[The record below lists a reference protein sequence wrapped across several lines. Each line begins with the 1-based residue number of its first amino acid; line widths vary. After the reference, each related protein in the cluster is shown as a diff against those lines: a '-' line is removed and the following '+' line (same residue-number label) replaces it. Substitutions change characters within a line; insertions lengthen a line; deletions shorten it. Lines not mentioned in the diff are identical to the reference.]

1 MLAVG
6 MASPWFF
13 HVRYDRR
20 RCTDEAA
27 RALVD
32 QMLRVLAA
40 IVDNPWG
47 NLDEVLDRAGDTV
60 SHFVS
65 VADVEMSGRPH
76 AGKETSNETER
87 RLLAIWCRHLDL
99 ADIGIDA
106 DYFDLG
112 GTSLGAVRMFGSI
125 KEDFGIDL
133 PLSTLLTHPTIEGLA
148 QVISGVESGD
158 EVESTCLVRIQPRG
172 TKPPIAA
179 VHGGQGE
186 VLFYRGLAD
195 HLGPNQPLYG
205 LQPVGLDGVTP
216 PLDNVP
222 EMAARYIEELR
233 LVQPEG
239 PYRLIGFC
247 FGGTVCLEMAAQLE
261 DLGHTVD
268 FVGIID
274 GGLPLDD
281 ARYETGVERV
291 RYMLRSRGMAGTA
304 KAGWNRAAW
313 RAGEWR
319 KAGVRRMRGQE
330 QIKDVPVAMACRRAF
345 NTFDPR
351 PSSAPITL
359 IRSAE
364 EQVGEGRDWDFAWDD
379 YTPLLEIESV
389 DAGHKT
395 LFQGSA
401 VKALAEIIRR
411 STAG

>member
-1 MLAVG
+1 

-13 HVRYDRR
+13 HVRYDQR

-27 RALVD
+27 QALVD
-32 QMLRVLAA
+32 QLLRVLAA
-40 IVDNPWG
+40 IVDSPQG
-47 NLDEVLDRAGDTV
+47 HLGAVLDRAGDAV

-65 VADVEMSGRPH
+65 DADFETLGSPQ
-76 AGKETSNETER
+76 AGKAARNDTER

-99 ADIGIDA
+99 ADIGIDS

-125 KEDFGIDL
+125 KEEFGIDL

-148 QVISGVESGD
+148 QVISGVEWGA
-158 EVESTCLVRIQPRG
+158 EVDSTCLVRIQPGG
-172 TKPPIAA
+172 TRPPIAA

-186 VLFYRGLAD
+186 VLFYRELAEQ
-195 HLGPNQPLYG
+195 LGPDQPLYG

-216 PLDNVP
+216 PLDTVP
-222 EMAARYIEELR
+222 EMASRYIEELR

-261 DLGHTVD
+261 DLGHAVD

-274 GGLPLDD
+274 GGLPLED
-281 ARYETGVERV
+281 ARYETGVERA
-291 RYMLRSRGMAGTA
+291 RYMVRSRGVRGTA
-304 KAGWNRAAW
+304 KAGWNRATW

-319 KAGVRRMRGQE
+319 DASIRRMRGQE
-330 QIKDVPVAMACRRAF
+330 QTKYVPVAMACRRAF
-345 NTFDPR
+345 NTFEPR

-364 EQVGEGRDWDFAWDD
+364 EQVGEGRDWDFAWDG
-379 YTPLLEIESV
+379 YTPRLEIETV

-401 VKALAEIIRR
+401 VKALAEIVRR
-411 STAG
+411 STAD